1 MKEYEHASDY
11 YSLYVQRISELQE
24 QTITEQLYLY
34 EQMIELAKQQN
45 KPKIVQFRLKMKV
58 RQLKKMK
65 GRNENE
71 IYSNGHV

>member
-1 MKEYEHASDY
+1 MKECEQASDY